1 MTQTGASTATSTIKW
16 YNVAPSGDVEIT
28 SARNSLTY
36 TPPTTSNYD
45 IKVVVTGTGD
55 SEGAASTLV
64 FANYSSV
71 RVVSYDSSTRQA
83 TLSWGAIPGAATY
96 KLQLSKDG
104 GATWTNYKTGLTTLT
119 ATVNGLYVGKTY
131 GFRVY
136 GVASSGTT
144 LGAYYEKLF
153 APTSSSSSVVDEV
166 FADFFADELFEEF

>member
-1 MTQTGASTATSTIKW
+1 MTQTGASNATSTIKW
-16 YNVAPSGDVEIT
+16 YNVTPNGDVEIT
-28 SARNSLTY
+28 AARNKLTY
-36 TPPTTSNYD
+36 TPPTTANYD
-45 IKVVVTGTGD
+45 IKVVATGTGD

-83 TLSWGAIPGAATY
+83 TLSWGAITGAATY

-104 GATWTNYKTGLTTLT
+104 GATWANYKTGLTTTT

-136 GVASSGTT
+136 GITSSGTT
-144 LGAYYEKLF
+144 LSVSYEKLF
-153 APTSSSSSVVDEV
+153 APANSSSSIVDAA
-166 FADFFADELFEEF
+166 FADFFEEEFFEA